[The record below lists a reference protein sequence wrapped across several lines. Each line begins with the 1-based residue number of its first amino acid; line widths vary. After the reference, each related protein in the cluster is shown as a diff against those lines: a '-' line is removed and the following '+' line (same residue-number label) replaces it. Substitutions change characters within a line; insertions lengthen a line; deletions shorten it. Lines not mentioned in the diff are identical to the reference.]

1 MALTQNEQ
9 LIIKHVAQNY
19 LTKSSMSNII
29 PCQTLAGQTE
39 YSSTWLTKDGGTALI
54 PIEGAF
60 YFVTDVG
67 KVYQWNRTETKYE
80 QANLPDSLT
89 QQEVTAMW

>member
-9 LIIKHVAQNY
+9 LIIKYVGQNF
-19 LTKSSMSNII
+19 LTKETMGNII

-39 YSSTWLTKDGGTALI
+39 YSNTWLTKDGENPLI

-60 YFVTDVG
+60 YMVTNLG
-67 KVYQWNRTETKYE
+67 KIYKWNRSEYE
-80 QANLPDSLT
+80 QANLPS
-89 QQEVTAMW
+89 VITAEEITEMWQ